1 MAKRL
6 GAKAAAAHV
15 GIGYSTWRSL
25 RARGKAPEPDG
36 IDGAFGQP
44 YWLPST
50 LNKWMAARPGQG
62 ARTDLK
68 GKKWVDT
75 GSGPGWSQESGPP
88 PAHDDGP
95 R

>member
-6 GAKAAAAHV
+6 GAQAAAAHV
-15 GIGYSTWRSL
+15 GIGYSTWRGL

-36 IDGAFGQP
+36 VDESFGKE

-50 LNKWMAARPGQG
+50 LDKWMASRPGQG

-68 GKKWVDT
+68 DK
-75 GSGPGWSQESGPP
+75 
-88 PAHDDGP
+88 P
-95 R
+95 RTEGNQPE